1 MVTILYFFCF
11 SGPDHSTISRLCVLD
26 SNVKCNT
33 YDGRLPRQP
42 DQGTGHTIEISLHC
56 NRKGVFPVI
65 TYIIAN
71 KSYCIFINQ
80 YTPASTQYKLV
91 IARSH
96 IHNSTF
102 QLTLYIQPVTHVTA
116 IHLNATHRQNNK
128 TKSY

>member
-1 MVTILYFFCF
+1 MVTILYFCF
-11 SGPDHSTISRLCVLD
+11 NGPDLSPIARLCVLD

-42 DQGTGHTIEISLHC
+42 DQGTGRTIERSLHC
-56 NRKGVFPVI
+56 NQKGVFPVI

-80 YTPASTQYKLV
+80 HTPASTQCKLV
-91 IARSH
+91 TARSR
-96 IHNSTF
+96 IHNATF
-102 QLTLYIQPVTHVTA
+102 QLTLYIQPVTPITVT
-116 IHLNATHRQNNK
+116 HLNATHRQNNN